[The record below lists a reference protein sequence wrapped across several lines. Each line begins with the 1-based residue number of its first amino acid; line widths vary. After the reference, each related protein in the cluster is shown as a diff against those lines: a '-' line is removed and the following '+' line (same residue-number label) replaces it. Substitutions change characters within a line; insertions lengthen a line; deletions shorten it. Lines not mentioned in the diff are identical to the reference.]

1 MYSRTNFQLDNS
13 KFAWCEL
20 KNIEKYFKKFER
32 FNRFCPN
39 SIPEAS
45 IDILCLYVISG
56 GWAIY
61 ELTEFEMFKFGHTR
75 TYTHTSGR
83 QLKITFFDILDYS
96 EYSNTNISIFFHEN
110 KKFFIT
116 FSLRKQRE
124 KIKNGIMMKQR

>member
-1 MYSRTNFQLDNS
+1 
-13 KFAWCEL
+13 
-20 KNIEKYFKKFER
+20 
-32 FNRFCPN
+32 
-39 SIPEAS
+39 
-45 IDILCLYVISG
+45 
-56 GWAIY
+56 
-61 ELTEFEMFKFGHTR
+61 MFKFGHTR